1 MISIENLS
9 KHFAGFAAV
18 DGISLAV
25 EKGDILGFLGPNG
38 AGKTTTMRVITSF
51 IPPTSGRVTIFGHDV
66 VRDSLKS
73 RACIGYLP
81 ESVPFYPELR
91 VGEYLEFRA
100 RLKGVPARER
110 TQRLE
115 QVMDKCRIKD
125 VETKIIGHLSKGY
138 RQRVGMADAIIHNP
152 PILILDEPTIG
163 LDPNQIRQ
171 VRDLIKELGQERTII
186 ISTHILPEVEMICN
200 RVVIINKGKI
210 AASDTLSNL
219 VRDAAGR
226 GKVLAEIKGP
236 KLDVESALRQIPG
249 VTAVEANEVDGWNLV
264 AISAGGQDI
273 RELVYKT
280 AAEHKWVIRELGRKQ
295 ETLEE
300 LFVRITAREQN

>member
-1 MISIENLS
+1 MIAIENLS

-18 DGISLAV
+18 DNISFTV
-25 EKGDILGFLGPNG
+25 DKGDILGFLGPNG

-51 IPPTSGRVTIFGHDV
+51 IPPSSGRVTVFGHDV

-81 ESVPFYPELR
+81 ESVPFYPEMR
-91 VGEYLEFRA
+91 INEYLTFRA

-110 TQRLE
+110 RSRID
-115 QVMDKCRIKD
+115 QVMEKCRIKD
-125 VETKIIGHLSKGY
+125 VERKIIGHLSKGY

-200 RVVIINKGKI
+200 RVVIINRGKI
-210 AASDTLSNL
+210 ATLDTLSHL
-219 VRDAAGR
+219 VQDAAVR

-236 KLDVESALRQIPG
+236 KAEIENALKQIPG
-249 VTAVEANEVDGWNLV
+249 VTSVDTKEENGWNLL
-264 AISAGGQDI
+264 IINAGGQDI
-273 RELVYKT
+273 RDAVYKT
-280 AAEHKWVIRELGRKQ
+280 AVDHKWLIRELTRKQ
-295 ETLEE
+295 ESLEDM
-300 LFVRITAREQN
+300 FVRITAKE